1 MRFVDPADWLLIYRL
16 IYLLSHGFPYTF
28 RALIKVVESSTLLK
42 LKYDCPMARQNAT
55 SPRWL
60 NAAEMKAWRRY
71 IVASRRL
78 LEALDLDLVQHELS
92 MADYEILA
100 QLSDAPER
108 RMRMSELADVA
119 MLSRSRLSHRMKV
132 MEKAG
137 WVKREAC
144 PIDKRGY
151 FAVMTAKG
159 WKAIVAAAPDHVES
173 VRARFVDHLSKGD
186 QAALA
191 EIFERVSESLRKD
204 LKDK

>member
-1 MRFVDPADWLLIYRL
+1 
-16 IYLLSHGFPYTF
+16 
-28 RALIKVVESSTLLK
+28 
-42 LKYDCPMARQNAT
+42 MARENAT

-60 NAAEMKAWRRY
+60 NPAEMKAWRRY

-78 LEALDLDLVQHELS
+78 LEALDTDLALHELS

-100 QLSDAPER
+100 QLSDAPDR
-108 RMRMSELADVA
+108 RMRMSELAEMA

-173 VRARFVDHLSKGD
+173 VRARFVDHLSKSD
-186 QAALA
+186 QSALA
-191 EIFERVSESLRKD
+191 EIFERVSDSLRKE
-204 LKDK
+204 LKEK